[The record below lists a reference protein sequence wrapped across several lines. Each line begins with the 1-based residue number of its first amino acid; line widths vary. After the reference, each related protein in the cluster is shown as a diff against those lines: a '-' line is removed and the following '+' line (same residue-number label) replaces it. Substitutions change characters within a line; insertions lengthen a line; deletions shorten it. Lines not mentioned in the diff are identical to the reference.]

1 LTTNEKRQKVRGSNV
16 STKSSTQ
23 SNMQRNV
30 VETASWIL
38 AGTDHTTDQRRLFR
52 SQQELD

>member
-1 LTTNEKRQKVRGSNV
+1 
-16 STKSSTQ
+16 
-23 SNMQRNV
+23 MQRNV